1 MAERLG
7 LKFYDKEFIEKMAED
22 TGLSEEYIADNEEKR
37 LVLDSFNNGYYS
49 GLNNADELFIK
60 ESNLI
65 KKLAEK
71 GSCVIVG
78 RCADFILSEKPNV
91 LKIFIN
97 SSMKNKIK
105 RAIEFYHMDPEKA
118 EKEINKIN
126 KLRANHHKYYTDQEW
141 REPSNYN
148 ICINSDS
155 LGIDRAVDL
164 ICDTVKKQN

>member
-1 MAERLG
+1 M
-7 LKFYDKEFIEKMAED
+7 
-22 TGLSEEYIADNEEKR
+22 
-37 LVLDSFNNGYYS
+37 
-49 GLNNADELFIK
+49 
-60 ESNLI
+60 
-65 KKLAEK
+65 AEK

-78 RCADFILSEKPNV
+78 RCADFILSERPNV

-105 RAIEFYHMDPEKA
+105 RAIEFYHMDSEKA

-126 KLRANHHKYYTDQEW
+126 KLRANHYKYYTDQEW